1 MSKLSPFLAV
11 LSLLVL
17 PALAQA
23 ESVAGSTDDPGGD
36 AGKPQGDIRT
46 VAVVFDGVAGSLS
59 GAVALAQ
66 PPVHPALGVIT
77 TSVGTWRKR
86 SGLCRLETY
95 MLEFPPDPGID
106 EWYGGIDLGREEGP
120 DASIVAQGATVTFD
134 VSWNRIAG
142 KHYNCGRVETSTD
155 TGNDFEFTDEVGVF
169 SLTAQEAQHPTAPP
183 RCSTPTR
190 RVRRGRQLALRCANV
205 RGPVTVRI
213 YRSDRLKRTA
223 RARVG
228 RGGRLATSTRGL
240 RKPGRYVVCVWRG
253 ADVLGRHFVRVSR

>member
-11 LSLLVL
+11 LSILVL

-23 ESVAGSTDDPGGD
+23 EPVAGSTDDPAGD

-46 VAVVFDGVAGSLS
+46 VAVVFDGAAGSLS

-77 TSVGTWRKR
+77 TSVGTWTKR

-95 MLEFPPDPGID
+95 MLEFPPDPAID

-120 DASIVAQGATVTFD
+120 DASIVAQAATVTFD
-134 VSWNRIAG
+134 VSWNRVAG
-142 KHYNCGRVETSTD
+142 KHYNCARLETSTD
-155 TGNDFEFTDEVGVF
+155 DGDHFKFTDEVDVF
-169 SLTAQEAQHPTAPP
+169 SLTAQEAQRPTAPP
-183 RCSTPTR
+183 HCSAPAR
-190 RVRRGRQLALRCANV
+190 RVRQGRKLALHCTNV

-213 YRSDRLKRTA
+213 YRSSKLKRTA
-223 RARVG
+223 RAKVG

-240 RKPGRYVVCVWRG
+240 RKPGRYAVFVWRG
-253 ADVLGRHFVRVSR
+253 ADVLGYDDVKVSR